1 MIFYIVVAVIFGIAI
16 GSLTSICV
24 YNSIILKKDKKVHF
38 EDEQNNVENKSND
51 KKQSGGKGVSV
62 YNQLVPQMNH
72 FGLQAFNSGNFSNH
86 QVYK

>member
-1 MIFYIVVAVIFGIAI
+1 MIFYIVLAVIFGIAI
-16 GSLTSICV
+16 GSLSSMCF
-24 YNSIILKKDKKVHF
+24 YNSIIFKKEKKVRF
-38 EDEQNNVENKSND
+38 EEETNNVNKKSNE

-62 YNQLVPQMNH
+62 YNQLVPQLNH

>member
-1 MIFYIVVAVIFGIAI
+1 MIGLEE
-16 GSLTSICV
+16 LT
-24 YNSIILKKDKKVHF
+24 NMEKP
-38 EDEQNNVENKSND
+38 QN
-51 KKQSGGKGVSV
+51 KKQSGGKGASV

>member
-24 YNSIILKKDKKVHF
+24 YNSIIFKKEKKVHF
-38 EDEQNNVENKSND
+38 EDEINNVEKKSNE

-62 YNQLVPQMNH
+62 YNQLVPQLNH

>member
-16 GSLTSICV
+16 GSLTSICI
-24 YNSIILKKDKKVHF
+24 YNSIIFKKEKKVHF
-38 EDEQNNVENKSND
+38 KNELTNMEKLQN
-51 KKQSGGKGVSV
+51 KKQSGGKGTSV

-72 FGLQAFNSGNFSNH
+72 FGLQAFNSSNFSNH

>member
-1 MIFYIVVAVIFGIAI
+1 MIFYIVIAVIFGIAI

-24 YNSIILKKDKKVHF
+24 YNSIIFKKNKKVHF
-38 EDEQNNVENKSND
+38 EDKINNNEEITE
-51 KKQSGGKGVSV
+51 KQSGGKGVSV